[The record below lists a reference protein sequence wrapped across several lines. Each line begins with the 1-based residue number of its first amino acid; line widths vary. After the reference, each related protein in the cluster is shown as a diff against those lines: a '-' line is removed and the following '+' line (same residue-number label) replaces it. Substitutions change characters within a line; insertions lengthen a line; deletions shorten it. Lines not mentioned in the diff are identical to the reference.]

1 MEKRKTVQSRAKSV
15 KNEGT
20 VVDIQSAMVG
30 CRWAS
35 KKAPHS
41 MFPLKRCLEWVFYMA
56 YSRQWCWYWCRSR
69 VHKRVFIFF
78 FVVVWLCTVCLLTL
92 CHGIGIGAFPLSHTH
107 THTHAVTPIKEW
119 AEGINVFIPLEHFL
133 KGMLKTERV
142 KDPLVRTQ
150 QFIKRGRERERDWQ
164 TYGRTRRE
172 SSRSYCL
179 FFYIVSMHYRQYLD

>member
-92 CHGIGIGAFPLSHTH
+92 CHGIGIGAFPISH

-150 QFIKRGRERERDWQ
+150 QFIKRGRERDWQ